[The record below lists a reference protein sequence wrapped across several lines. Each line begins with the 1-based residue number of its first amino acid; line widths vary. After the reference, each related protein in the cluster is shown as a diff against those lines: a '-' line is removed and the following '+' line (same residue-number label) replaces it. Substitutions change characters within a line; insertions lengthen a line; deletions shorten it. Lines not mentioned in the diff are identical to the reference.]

1 MMNYAYDLK
10 TLENTDL
17 KYFDDISRFIYDN
30 EDGVSKDVMD
40 TLIKLLKGLYNEID
54 DLVVKT
60 YNEAYKEGYNDGRE
74 EGF

>member
-1 MMNYAYDLK
+1 MVYAYDLK
-10 TLENTDL
+10 NLENTDL
-17 KYFDDISRFIYDN
+17 KYLDDISRFIYDN
-30 EDGVSKDVMD
+30 EDGISKDGID
-40 TLIKLLKGLYNEID
+40 TLIKLLNGLYNEID

>member
-1 MMNYAYDLK
+1 MSYVYDLK
-10 TLENTDL
+10 NLENTDL
-17 KYFDDISRFIYDN
+17 KYLDDISRFIYDN
-30 EDGVSKDVMD
+30 EDGISKDGID

-60 YNEAYKEGYNDGRE
+60 YNEAYKEGYYDGRE

>member
-1 MMNYAYDLK
+1 MSYVYDLK
-10 TLENTDL
+10 NLENTDL
-17 KYFDDISRFIYDN
+17 KYLDDISRFIYDN
-30 EDGVSKDVMD
+30 EEGISKDGID